1 MIVLKFKKNKRMKIF
16 VSLVLLLI
24 CLNLS
29 SQESTEKFGLFYKLG
44 FATTLTINEDN
55 VVGADDDGEPFF
67 RFNAFF
73 LNNTIGYKF
82 DPRSSIGV
90 NLEYDWHSESG
101 LMFMPLH
108 LSFRYNVVQKDGNIF
123 LRSSYGRLLGVGHN
137 FETGSLYKLG
147 LGVEV
152 LDDQQKNST
161 LIGIEFTEKSFGYRE
176 QEKLISFSFFLEMSF
191 L

>member
-1 MIVLKFKKNKRMKIF
+1 MKII
-16 VSLVLLLI
+16 VSLAILLAS
-24 CLNLS
+24 LNLS
-29 SQESTEKFGLFYKLG
+29 SQESTEKVGLFYKLG

-55 VVGADDDGEPFF
+55 VIGDDDDHEPFF

-82 DPRSSIGV
+82 DPRSSLGV

-108 LSFRYNVVQKDGNIF
+108 LSFRYNVVQKDENVF
-123 LRSSYGRLLGVGHN
+123 LRSSYGRLLWVGHS
-137 FETGSLYKLG
+137 FETGSLYKVG

-152 LDDQQKNST
+152 LDDQQQNSA
-161 LIGIEFTEKSFGYRE
+161 LIGIEFTEKSFGFRE
-176 QEKLISFSFFLEMSF
+176 QEKLISISFFLEMSF